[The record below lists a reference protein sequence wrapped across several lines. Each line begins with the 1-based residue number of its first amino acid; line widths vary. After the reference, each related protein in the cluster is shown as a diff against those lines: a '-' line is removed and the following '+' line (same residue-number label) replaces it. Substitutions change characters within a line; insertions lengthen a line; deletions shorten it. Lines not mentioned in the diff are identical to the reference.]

1 MSKSKLER
9 LKKELKSAV
18 SEEDFEL
25 ALDVVE
31 DMLEIDDENAQ
42 FWNSKGVILS
52 KMGNIDDSL
61 EAFDTALEIDTKEPK
76 IWYSKGCVL
85 MDSGK
90 LRSALACFYK
100 SLDIDPEF
108 QKAVERF
115 NKCLSGMA
123 ESKRMAVSGED
134 QEPPSDEEIREEE
147 EEEPEEEVDEEAEE
161 MARLIRDKRKRK
173 GTFLD
178 NEMFEEE
185 EEEDSWDDEDEE
197 DDDWEDDDYVEPSR
211 LITCKCGQKIPIYTE
226 KRPYRFECDECG
238 RTGTLKK

>member
-1 MSKSKLER
+1 MSATKLER
-9 LKKELKSAV
+9 LKRELKSAV

-31 DMLEIDDENAQ
+31 DMLGIDDENAHY
-42 FWNSKGVILS
+42 WNSKGVILS
-52 KMGNIDDSL
+52 KLGNIDESL

-90 LRSALACFYK
+90 LRASLACFYK
-100 SLDIDPEF
+100 ALDLDPEF
-108 QKAVERF
+108 QKALERF
-115 NKCLSGMA
+115 NRCLTGMA
-123 ESKRMAVSGED
+123 EAKKAVFREKENAPEE
-134 QEPPSDEEIREEE
+134 EPEDEED
-147 EEEPEEEVDEEAEE
+147 EEPEEEVDEEAEE
-161 MARLIRDKRKRK
+161 TAHLIREKRRRK

-178 NEMFEEE
+178 DEMFVEEE
-185 EEEDSWDDEDEE
+185 EGDWDEVDEDE
-197 DDDWEDDDYVEPSR
+197 WEDDDYVEPSR
-211 LITCKCGQKIPIYTE
+211 VITCKCGHKIPIYTE